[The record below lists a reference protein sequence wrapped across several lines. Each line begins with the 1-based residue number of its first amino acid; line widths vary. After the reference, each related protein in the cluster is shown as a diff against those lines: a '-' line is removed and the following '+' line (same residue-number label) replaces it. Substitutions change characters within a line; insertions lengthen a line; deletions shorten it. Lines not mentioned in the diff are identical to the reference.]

1 MSKNEQLFLKG
12 NEMMKSIFEEKYK
25 DIRDMVAKFSDSEV
39 APLAA
44 SIDHDA
50 KIPAQLVNQLF
61 ENGFMGSYIP
71 EEYGGAGMD
80 YTSYSIIVEEISR
93 GCASTGVLIS
103 AHTSLCMW
111 PIFNFGT
118 EEQKKKYLPGLASGG
133 VIGCFCLSEP
143 NAGSDPARLTTY
155 AEDKGDHYEI
165 SGVKNW
171 ITNGRDAGVAVV
183 MARTTK
189 SNDNKGITVFIVET
203 KSEGFS
209 VQKVEDK
216 LGIKGS
222 STAQI
227 WFDKVKVPKANIIGE
242 VDKGFKIA
250 LATLDGGRI
259 GIAAQALGIA
269 EAAFQYAK
277 AYSKQRIQFD
287 KPISELQAIQFML
300 ADMSTKI
307 AASRL
312 LIMNASYLKDN
323 GLPYSKEA
331 AQAKLFA
338 SESCMSITTKA
349 IQILGGN
356 GYSKEYPVERHFR
369 DAKIT
374 EIYEGTSEIQ
384 RIVIAANELKGL

>member
-1 MSKNEQLFLKG
+1 MQ
-12 NEMMKSIFEEKYK
+12 SIFESQYK
-25 DIRDMVAKFSDSEV
+25 EIRDLVSKFADTEV

-44 SIDHDA
+44 SIDHDG
-50 KIPAQLVNQLF
+50 KIPEQLIAKLF

-80 YTSYSIIVEEISR
+80 YSSYSIIVEEISR
-93 GCASTGVLIS
+93 ACASSGVLIS

-111 PIFNFGT
+111 PILNFGT
-118 EEQKKKYLPGLASGG
+118 EDQKKKYLPGLASGG
-133 VIGCFCLSEP
+133 VVGCFCLSEP
-143 NAGSDPARLTTY
+143 NAGSDPGTLGTF
-155 AEDKGDHYEI
+155 AEDKGDYYEI
-165 SGVKNW
+165 SGTKNF
-171 ITNGRDAGVAVV
+171 ITNGKDAGIAIV
-183 MARTTK
+183 MAKTTK
-189 SNDNKGITVFIVET
+189 TNDHKGITAFIVET
-203 KSEGFS
+203 KTAGFS
-209 VQKVEDK
+209 VQKLEDK

-227 WFDKVKVPKANIIGE
+227 WLDKVKVPKENIIG
-242 VDKGFKIA
+242 VVGKGFNVA
-250 LATLDGGRI
+250 LSTLDGGRI

-269 EAAFQYAK
+269 EAAFRYAK
-277 AYSKQRIQFD
+277 GYSKQRIQFG

-300 ADMSTKI
+300 ADMSTQI

-323 GLPYSKEA
+323 GLPYTKEA

-338 SESCMSITTKA
+338 SEACMSITTKA
-349 IQILGGN
+349 IQVLGGN
-356 GYSKEYPVERHFR
+356 GYCKEYPVERHFR

-384 RIVIAANELKGL
+384 RIVIAANELKEV

>member
-1 MSKNEQLFLKG
+1 MQSL
-12 NEMMKSIFEEKYK
+12 FEENYK
-25 DIRDMVAKFSDSEV
+25 EIRDMVSKFSDAEV

-44 SIDHDA
+44 QIDHDA
-50 KIPAQLVNQLF
+50 KIPKDLINKLY

-71 EEYGGAGMD
+71 ENYGGAGMD
-80 YTSYSIIVEEISR
+80 YSSYAIIVEEISR

-103 AHTSLCMW
+103 AHTSLCSW
-111 PIFNFGT
+111 PILHYGT
-118 EEQKKKYLPGLASGG
+118 ETQKQKYLPGLASGG

-143 NAGSDPARLTTY
+143 NAGSDPGTLTTF
-155 AEDKGDHYEI
+155 AEDKGDYFEL

-171 ITNGRDAGVAVV
+171 ITNGRDAGIAIVLAK
-183 MARTTK
+183 TTK
-189 SNDNKGITVFIVET
+189 TTDHKGITAFIVET
-203 KSEGFS
+203 NWPGFS

-227 WFDKVKVPKANIIGE
+227 WFDKVKVPKENVLG
-242 VDKGFKIA
+242 VVGKGFNVA

-259 GIAAQALGIA
+259 GIASQAVGIA
-269 EAAFQYAK
+269 EAAFRYAK
-277 AYSKQRIQFD
+277 NYSKQRVQFG

-307 AASRL
+307 AAARL
-312 LIMNASYLKDN
+312 LVMNASYLKDN

-338 SESCMSITTKA
+338 SEACMSITTKA
-349 IQILGGN
+349 IQVLGGN

-384 RIVIAANELKGL
+384 RIVIAANELKEL